1 MSTKKGRLLLL
12 LIARAVNSGG
22 LMYNVGQLAIHPAQG
37 VAEIVAIEYRE
48 ALNKR
53 HKFYVLRI
61 KDMDMRIVLPAAK
74 AEEILRELASG
85 EEIEQVFEVL
95 RGKAEHIDRP
105 WNRQY
110 RQFMEKIKSGLL
122 LEVAEVYRDL
132 HCLQRTRKLSFGER
146 RMLETSKSLLVKELA
161 YARGLKEA
169 NVEKELQGII
179 K

>member
-74 AEEILRELASG
+74 AEEICENW
-85 EEIEQVFEVL
+85 QVA
-95 RGKAEHIDRP
+95 RRSSK
-105 WNRQY
+105 
-110 RQFMEKIKSGLL
+110 
-122 LEVAEVYRDL
+122 
-132 HCLQRTRKLSFGER
+132 CLKC
-146 RMLETSKSLLVKELA
+146 
-161 YARGLKEA
+161 
-169 NVEKELQGII
+169 
-179 K
+179 